1 MTENIGDRNLSVCKT
16 VKYQLNIE
24 KKVKG
29 VSIIKYFKRMNFF
42 NWLSILHIPFDKYNN
57 FRHFHLTVITEL
69 FRERSLLRNS
79 TLTTSHLTVL

>member
-24 KKVKG
+24 KKVKD

-42 NWLSILHIPFDKYNN
+42 N
-57 FRHFHLTVITEL
+57 
-69 FRERSLLRNS
+69 
-79 TLTTSHLTVL
+79 